1 MKISKQ
7 RNKKN
12 LFFIGLEGNKQQ
24 KKEEL
29 LGSPNE
35 LQFYFSSFTLVFFV
49 VLKMHIF
56 TWKKLKWFIF

>member
-24 KKEEL
+24 QQQKQKEEL

-56 TWKKLKWFIF
+56 T

>member
-24 KKEEL
+24 KEEL

-56 TWKKLKWFIF
+56 T

>member
-12 LFFIGLEGNKQQ
+12 LFFIGLEGNKQQQQQQQQ

-56 TWKKLKWFIF
+56 T